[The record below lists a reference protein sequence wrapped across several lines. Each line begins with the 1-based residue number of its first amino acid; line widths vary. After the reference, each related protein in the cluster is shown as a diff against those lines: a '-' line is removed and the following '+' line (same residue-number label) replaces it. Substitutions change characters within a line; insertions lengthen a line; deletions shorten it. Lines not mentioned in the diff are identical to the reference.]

1 MALVNQSLGQIN
13 FQDKHFVGAVT
24 FKNEE
29 LTLPNGTKM
38 ALGIDDGHWV
48 LIFEQPAKHK
58 MKVYKYDN
66 HEKKLMVDQKKGSH
80 EDLEEF
86 KEQLEYF
93 FSHARTEDLVTLL
106 PPGVKS

>member
-1 MALVNQSLGQIN
+1 MALLNQSLEQIN

-29 LTLPNGTKM
+29 LTLPNGTKV

-48 LIFEQPAKHK
+48 LILEQPAKHQ

-66 HEKKLMVDQKKGSH
+66 HEKKLMVDQKKGGP
-80 EDLEEF
+80 EDLKEF
-86 KEQLEYF
+86 KGHIDYF

-106 PPGVKS
+106 PPGAHS